1 MAGEWR
7 RKVSSTLS
15 AARPPKRLPYAERR
29 RQILDKAAEFFA
41 EHGLAGQTRS
51 LAQGCAISQRLLYR
65 FFPSKAALIDQV
77 YEDAIVGPFKA
88 VWLAQLTDRRQ
99 PVEQRLN
106 AFYRD
111 YFETVLT
118 RRWMRLF
125 LYASL
130 ADSSMAPRYIAAI
143 IMRLLEI
150 IVEEVAHEQG
160 VRLPDDK
167 PLRHELGWTLHGAIS
182 HLAIRKHLYHASQSV
197 PAQEI
202 IALHVRSFL
211 AGFAAMVDGLEAMP
225 REAMPREAQEAQKQV
240 VVV

>member
-1 MAGEWR
+1 VPETIPLPAGP
-7 RKVSSTLS
+7 
-15 AARPPKRLPYAERR
+15 RPRKRLRYAERR

-51 LAQGCAISQRLLYR
+51 LAQACAISQRLLYR
-65 FFPSKAALIDQV
+65 FFPSKAALIDEV
-77 YEDAIVGPFKA
+77 YEDAILGPFRT
-88 VWLAQLTDRRQ
+88 VWLVRLADRRE

-118 RRWMRLF
+118 RRWLRLF
-125 LYASL
+125 LYSSL
-130 ADSSMAPRYIAAI
+130 ANRSMAPGYNIAVV
-143 IMRLLEI
+143 MPLLER

-160 VRLPDDK
+160 LRLPDDK

-182 HLAIRKHLYHASQSV
+182 HLAIRKHLYHASQGV
-197 PAQEI
+197 TAQAV

-211 AGFAAMVDGLEAMP
+211 GGFAAMLAAIEAMRKDLQP
-225 REAMPREAQEAQKQV
+225 AEKELV
-240 VVV
+240 VV